1 MQQHP
6 RLASSAAHAAP
17 SPRTFHAAFAV
28 GPLLTVFGGRDAQ
41 NALCDSRRMHV
52 WDARAAQ
59 WTAFDLAA
67 AGVVDHRHLA
77 ATGRAHLALSHAQCL
92 VYTDQ
97 VRARV
102 QCLYMRFQ
110 NIVAQYA
117 LLHGLTCRG
126 LTRST
131 HSNHPPLC

>member
-6 RLASSAAHAAP
+6 RLASSASHAAP
-17 SPRTFHAAFAV
+17 SPRTLHAAFAV

-52 WDARAAQ
+52 WDARATQ

-97 VRARV
+97 VRA
-102 QCLYMRFQ
+102 L
-110 NIVAQYA
+110 A
-117 LLHGLTCRG
+117 LCMYIDF
-126 LTRST
+126 RSPVHNMNFCT
-131 HSNHPPLC
+131 D